1 MKSLLF
7 AILIVGF
14 SAFYAHAQSSTSTS
28 ATKDQPVELGDVNWL
43 RDLDSAVSSSKEKDK
58 PIAILFQEVPG

>member
-7 AILIVGF
+7 AVLIVGVSVF
-14 SAFYAHAQSSTSTS
+14 SVQAQSSTSTK
-28 ATKDQPVELGDVNWL
+28 TEQPVELGEVNWL
-43 RDLDSAVSSSKEKDK
+43 RDLDTAVSSSKEKQK